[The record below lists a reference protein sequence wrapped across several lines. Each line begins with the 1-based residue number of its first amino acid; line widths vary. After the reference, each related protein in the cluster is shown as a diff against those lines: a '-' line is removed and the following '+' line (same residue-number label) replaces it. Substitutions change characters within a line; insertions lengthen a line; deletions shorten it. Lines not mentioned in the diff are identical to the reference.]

1 MQGGQEGE
9 YQLYDSHLNLLAS
22 SAPGNVL
29 TLLSPREQELLSRA
43 FVHDNQGGLRLL
55 TRYISWAKLRNFD
68 GVLLRIH
75 TLREGVRGNFGTITI
90 ALTLMWVL
98 FTLMLLLSWLVIR
111 RMVRNMSVL
120 QTSLEWQAWHDAL
133 TRLLNRGGAV
143 LNRRWR

>member
-1 MQGGQEGE
+1 M
-9 YQLYDSHLNLLAS
+9 NLLAS

-111 RMVRNMSVL
+111 RMVRNMSVSANL
-120 QTSLEWQAWHDAL
+120 SGVAGMARCLDPPAQS
-133 TRLLNRGGAV
+133 RGHC